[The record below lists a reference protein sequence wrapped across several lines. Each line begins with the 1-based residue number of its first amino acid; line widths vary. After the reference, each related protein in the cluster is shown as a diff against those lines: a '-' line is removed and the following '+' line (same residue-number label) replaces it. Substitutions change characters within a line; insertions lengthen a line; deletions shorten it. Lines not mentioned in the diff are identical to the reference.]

1 MPTDTA
7 REAFSSHWFDRYAR
21 FGYTA
26 KGVVWAM
33 VGLLAA
39 RVAIGQSGE
48 QADFYG
54 ALGEIGDQPLN
65 AVLLGL
71 LSAALFGY
79 AGWRI
84 VQAVADVEGEG
95 RDAAGILKRFLYLTV
110 GLTYGFFAVYALGI
124 LAGWSTED
132 DEIRDLT
139 AMALEWRFGE
149 WLVGAVG
156 VMVVAMGI
164 AELYVAISRKFEVEL
179 GSDEL
184 GRWERLSLL
193 ASGLFG
199 HLSRGAV
206 YLAVGFFAVRA
217 AVEFDP
223 DEARGLADTFREL
236 VEQPF
241 GPSIVA
247 AIAAGFVTFGVYC
260 VLLAFHRHIPN
271 EGIIR
276 GRGDTQRARGE
287 RVRPEA

>member
-1 MPTDTA
+1 MPTETA
-7 REAFSSHWFDRYAR
+7 RKAFSSDWFDRYAR

-39 RVAIGQSGE
+39 RVAIGQWGE

-84 VQAVADVEGEG
+84 VQAIADVEGEG
-95 RDAAGILKRFLYLTV
+95 RDAAGIAKRFLYLTV

-139 AMALEWRFGE
+139 AMALEWPLGE

-156 VMVVAMGI
+156 VLIVGMGLG
-164 AELYVAISRKFEVEL
+164 ELYVALGRKFEVEL

-184 GRWERLSLL
+184 GRWERLCLL
-193 ASGLFG
+193 MSGLFG
-199 HLSRGAV
+199 HLARGAV
-206 YLAVGFFAVRA
+206 YVAAGFFAVRA

-223 DEARGLADTFREL
+223 DEARGLAEIFREL

-241 GPSIVA
+241 GPLVVA
-247 AIAAGFVTFGVYC
+247 VIAAGFVTFGVYC

-271 EGIIR
+271 ESIIR
-276 GRGDTQRARGE
+276 GRS
-287 RVRPEA
+287 EAEDESAESG